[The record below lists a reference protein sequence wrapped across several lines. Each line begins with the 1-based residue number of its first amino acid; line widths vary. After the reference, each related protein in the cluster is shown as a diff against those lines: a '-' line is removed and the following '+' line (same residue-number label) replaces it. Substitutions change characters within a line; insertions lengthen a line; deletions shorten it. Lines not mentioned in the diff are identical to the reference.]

1 MHSPT
6 TVHWNGI
13 KRILRYLKS
22 TISHGISFQDSSDL
36 SLTCFIDV
44 DWASCPDDRKST
56 SGYCCFPGSD
66 LISWSSSKQRVV
78 SRSSAELEYRG
89 LANAAAELIWVEA
102 LLAELH
108 LSLPSPAA
116 LLCDNISATQLA
128 ANPILHVQ
136 TNHIEIDF
144 HFIRERV
151 VNKSVE
157 VYFTPSQE
165 QLADIMTKPL
175 PAQRS
180 QSLRNRMTVLHN
192 PISLRG

>member
-1 MHSPT
+1 M
-6 TVHWNGI
+6 VLNAYYG
-13 KRILRYLKS
+13 ILRALLVMAFHFK
-22 TISHGISFQDSSDL
+22 IH
-36 SLTCFIDV
+36 LTCPLHV
-44 DWASCPDDRKST
+44 LLM
-56 SGYCCFPGSD
+56 
-66 LISWSSSKQRVV
+66 LIGLVAPMTEKVLVVIVV

-89 LANAAAELIWVEA
+89 LANAAAELIWAEA

-116 LLCDNISATQLA
+116 LICDNISATQLA

-136 TNHIEIDF
+136 TKHIEIDF